1 MSRTNALLISPA
13 ATGAALTAPQ
23 RRFGNLIRQIG
34 QARQLLA
41 TWHERIGEYRQ
52 AHGELLLPLETELT
66 NAHRQW
72 AFALDGLLAQRS
84 WTKAEREM
92 LRNML
97 CDTVGKLLANNE
109 DDAPLKAL
117 FAKHAGADFDT
128 ERREMLLAVKELT
141 EAITGFDL
149 GDDEGL
155 DTHADLV
162 GRMHQKLREE
172 AAAQE
177 TLEAQEANRSA
188 KAGQR
193 RKSTAQQ
200 GRETA
205 AQQALQSMREIY
217 RKLASALHPDRETD
231 DSRREEKTALM
242 QRVNQAYAAND
253 LLALL
258 ELQLEIEQIDASHIA
273 TTSEQR
279 LKHYNKVLGEQ
290 LAELRRQIGRV
301 ETGFRIEFGLEH
313 VPAIQP
319 HKLGQVL
326 DQVRR
331 ELHAELTDQQR
342 VLRMLDDTEAVK
354 RWLKRERQQLRSAK
368 HDFMAF

>member
-1 MSRTNALLISPA
+1 MLRDMLCGTVG
-13 ATGAALTAPQ
+13 T
-23 RRFGNLIRQIG
+23 
-34 QARQLLA
+34 LLA
-41 TWHERIGEYRQ
+41 T
-52 AHGELLLPLETELT
+52 
-66 NAHRQW
+66 
-72 AFALDGLLAQRS
+72 
-84 WTKAEREM
+84 
-92 LRNML
+92 
-97 CDTVGKLLANNE
+97 NE

-117 FAKHAGADFDT
+117 FAKHTGADFDT
-128 ERREMLLAVKELT
+128 ERRDMLLAMKELT

-155 DTHADLV
+155 DTDADLV
-162 GRMHQKLREE
+162 GRMQQKLREE

-177 TLEAQEANRSA
+177 AHRSA
-188 KAGQR
+188 KTGQR
-193 RKSTAQQ
+193 RKRAAQQ
-200 GRETA
+200 RRETE
-205 AQQALQSMREIY
+205 AQQALQSMREIF

-290 LAELRRQIGRV
+290 LAELRTQIGRV
-301 ETGFRIEFGLEH
+301 EMGFRIEFGLEH

-326 DQVRR
+326 DRARR

-354 RWLKRERQQLRSAK
+354 RWLKHERQQLRSAK
-368 HDFMAF
+368 RDFMAF

>member
-1 MSRTNALLISPA
+1 MSRTNTLLISPD

-23 RRFGNLIRQIG
+23 RRFGNLIRQIE

-52 AHGELLLPLETELT
+52 VHGELVLPLETELT

-92 LRNML
+92 LRDML
-97 CDTVGKLLANNE
+97 CGTVGTLLATNE

-117 FAKHAGADFDT
+117 FAKHTGADFDT
-128 ERREMLLAVKELT
+128 ERRDMLLAMKELT

-155 DTHADLV
+155 DTDADLV
-162 GRMHQKLREE
+162 GRMQQKLREE

-177 TLEAQEANRSA
+177 AQEAHRSA
-188 KAGQR
+188 KTGQR
-193 RKSTAQQ
+193 RKRAAQQ
-200 GRETA
+200 RRETE
-205 AQQALQSMREIY
+205 AQQALQSMREIF

-290 LAELRRQIGRV
+290 LAELRTQIGRV

-326 DQVRR
+326 DRARR

-354 RWLKRERQQLRSAK
+354 RWLKHERQQLRSAK
-368 HDFMAF
+368 RDFMAF